1 MNRRRSREEWTEMIS
16 TDTPANVTQEAAAPH
31 ERSWLAVRDPRAA
44 ALAWLAVYLGVTAAF
59 LGAAGHGA
67 LAILHLGVITVAAW
81 TVRARGTAARAIGDL
96 LPLVAAPLLY
106 AEIPSL
112 IQTIGGGYHDALIQR
127 WEAFVFGGEPAHTF
141 AARFPFV
148 GLSEVLHLGY
158 LAYYPAIFAP
168 AILLF
173 ARNERRALAE
183 TVAAVSLTCLVC
195 WILFALWPVEGPR
208 YLWSVAGVPEGP
220 ARRLVVAL
228 LERGSSRGAAFPSSH
243 MAVSVAQVVLAIR
256 WQPRLAPLLAAIALL
271 VGLGA
276 VYGGFHYGVDM
287 LAGTAL
293 GAALGTA
300 VVWWF
305 GTPLQE
311 TRSPR

>member
-1 MNRRRSREEWTEMIS
+1 MNRRRSREESTEMIS
-16 TDTPANVTQEAAAPH
+16 TDTPANVTQEAAAPQ
-31 ERSWLAVRDPRAA
+31 ERSWLAVRDPRSA
-44 ALAWLAVYLGVTAAF
+44 ALAWLVLYLGVTAAL

-67 LAILHLGVITVAAW
+67 LAILHVGGVVVAAW
-81 TVRARGTAARAIGDL
+81 TVRPRSTAARAIGDL
-96 LPLVAAPLLY
+96 LPLIAAPVLY

-112 IQTIGGGYHDALIQR
+112 IQAMGGGYHDALIQR
-127 WEAFVFGGEPAHTF
+127 WDAVLFGDEPARTF
-141 AARFPFV
+141 AARFPFA

-168 AILLF
+168 ALLLF

-183 TVAAVSLTCLVC
+183 TVAAISLTCLVC
-195 WILFALWPVEGPR
+195 WTLFALWPVEGPR
-208 YLWSVAGVPEGP
+208 YLWSAASVPDGP
-220 ARRLVVAL
+220 ARRLAVAL

-256 WQPRLAPLLAAIALL
+256 WQPRLAPLLAAIAVL

-287 LAGTAL
+287 LAGAVL
-293 GAALGTA
+293 GAALGTG

-305 GTPLQE
+305 RTPLQE
-311 TRSPR
+311 TRSER

>member
-1 MNRRRSREEWTEMIS
+1 MNRRRSREESTEMIS
-16 TDTPANVTQEAAAPH
+16 TDTPANVTQEAAAQQ
-31 ERSWLAVRDPRAA
+31 ERSWLAVRDPRTA
-44 ALAWLAVYLGVTAAF
+44 ALAWLAAYLGVTAAF
-59 LGAAGHGA
+59 LGAAGHGS
-67 LAILHLGVITVAAW
+67 LAILHLGAIMVAAW
-81 TVRARGTAARAIGDL
+81 TVRPRGIASRTIGDL

-112 IQTIGGGYHDALIQR
+112 IQVIGGGYHDALVQR
-127 WEAFVFGGEPAHTF
+127 WDAFVFGNEPARTF

-168 AILLF
+168 SLLLF
-173 ARNERRALAE
+173 ARNERRGLAE

-195 WILFALWPVEGPR
+195 WIFFAVWPVEGPR
-208 YLWSVAGVPEGP
+208 YLWTAEGVPDGP
-220 ARRLVVAL
+220 ARRLAVVL

-243 MAVSVAQVVLAIR
+243 MAVSVAQVVLAMR
-256 WQPRLAPLLAAIALL
+256 WQPRLAPLLVAIALL

-287 LAGTAL
+287 LAGAAL
-293 GAALGTA
+293 GAALGTG

-305 GTPLQE
+305 GAPLQE
-311 TRSPR
+311 TRSQR

>member
-1 MNRRRSREEWTEMIS
+1 MIS
-16 TDTPANVTQEAAAPH
+16 TDTPANVTQEAAAPQ
-31 ERSWLAVRDPRAA
+31 ERSWLVLRDPRSA
-44 ALAWLAVYLGVTAAF
+44 ALAWLSIYLGVTAAV
-59 LGAAGHGA
+59 LGAEGHGA
-67 LAILHLGVITVAAW
+67 LVMAHLGAIIAAAW
-81 TVRARGTAARAIGDL
+81 TLRPHNTAARAIGDL

-112 IQTIGGGYHDALIQR
+112 IQAMGSGYHDALIQR
-127 WEAFVFGGEPAHTF
+127 WETFAFGGEPSRTF

-148 GLSEVLHLGY
+148 GVSEALHLGY

-168 AILLF
+168 ALLLF

-195 WILFALWPVEGPR
+195 WIVFVLWPVEGPR
-208 YLWSVAGVPEGP
+208 YLWTTASVPDGLV
-220 ARRLVVAL
+220 RRLAVAL

-256 WQPRLAPLLAAIALL
+256 WQPRLAPLLAVIAVL

-287 LAGTAL
+287 LAGAAL

-305 GTPLQE
+305 ATPLQE
-311 TRSPR
+311 TRSQR

>member
-1 MNRRRSREEWTEMIS
+1 MIS
-16 TDTPANVTQEAAAPH
+16 TDTPANVTQEAAAPQ
-31 ERSWLAVRDPRAA
+31 ERWWVAMRDPRSA
-44 ALAWLAVYLGVTAAF
+44 ALACLAAYLAATAAL

-67 LAILHLGVITVAAW
+67 LAILHLGAIMVAAW
-81 TVRARGTAARAIGDL
+81 TVRPRGSVARAIGDL

-112 IQTIGGGYHDALIQR
+112 IQAIGGGYHDALIQR
-127 WEAFVFGGEPAHTF
+127 WETFVFGGEPARTF
-141 AARFPFV
+141 AARFPFI

-168 AILLF
+168 ALLLF
-173 ARNERRALAE
+173 LRNERRALAE
-183 TVAAVSLTCLVC
+183 TVAAVSVTCLVC
-195 WILFALWPVEGPR
+195 WIFFALWPVEGPR
-208 YLWSVAGVPEGP
+208 YLWTAASVPEGP
-220 ARRLVVAL
+220 ARRLAVAL

-256 WQPRLAPLLAAIALL
+256 WQPRLAPLLAAIAVL
-271 VGLGA
+271 VALGA
-276 VYGGFHYGVDM
+276 VYGGFHYGIDM
-287 LAGTAL
+287 VVGAAL

-311 TRSPR
+311 TRSQR

>member
-1 MNRRRSREEWTEMIS
+1 MNRRRSREESTEMIS
-16 TDTPANVTQEAAAPH
+16 TDTPANVTQQAAAPQ
-31 ERSWLAVRDPRAA
+31 ERSWLALRDPRSA
-44 ALAWLAVYLGVTAAF
+44 ALAWLAAYLGVTAAL
-59 LGAAGHGA
+59 LGAAGHEA
-67 LAILHLGVITVAAW
+67 LAILHLGAIMVVAW
-81 TVRARGTAARAIGDL
+81 SMRPRGLTARAIGDL
-96 LPLVAAPLLY
+96 LPLIVAPLLY

-112 IQTIGGGYHDALIQR
+112 IQAIGGGYHDALIQR
-127 WEAFVFGGEPAHTF
+127 WETFVFGQEPSRTF
-141 AARFPFV
+141 AAKFPFA
-148 GLSEVLHLGY
+148 GLSELLHLGY

-168 AILLF
+168 ALLLF
-173 ARNERRALAE
+173 ARSERRALAE

-208 YLWSVAGVPEGP
+208 YLWSAAAVPDGP
-220 ARRLVVAL
+220 ARRLATTL

-243 MAVSVAQVVLAIR
+243 MAVSVAQVVLAMR
-256 WQPRLAPLLAAIALL
+256 WQPPLAPVLAGIAVL

-287 LAGTAL
+287 LAGAAL
-293 GAALGTA
+293 GAVLGTA

-311 TRSPR
+311 LRSQR